1 MQLRRP
7 LIQTK
12 KKKILCE
19 GVQRPLSCNMM
30 KIKHWISGSGN
41 GQDGGNSSA
50 AATKKLQQTTTVIKS
65 SSTVVITE
73 TKQPE
78 GPKEHPAE
86 DAGVVAKL
94 RPTSLN
100 VNQLNYNVV
109 DLKKF
114 IR

>member
-1 MQLRRP
+1 
-7 LIQTK
+7 
-12 KKKILCE
+12 
-19 GVQRPLSCNMM
+19 M

-41 GQDGGNSSA
+41 GQDGGNGNASA
-50 AATKKLQQTTTVIKS
+50 AAAATAAGTKKQQQTIATVIKSS

-73 TKQPE
+73 KLS
-78 GPKEHPAE
+78 GGAKEHP
-86 DAGVVAKL
+86 DLVAKL